1 MYKLPAVQRDR
12 TCIRLFGTGW
22 RTESVVVAIPGTSR
36 QKLDSGS
43 AVSATST
50 GAFLL
55 SKAAG
60 SVNAGAASS
69 AQTNRRVRFMTSAP
83 PNCCLSAE
91 LTIRTPTCFE
101 FVQESRAVPERFD
114 DADITGL
121 ERSTTE
127 GRRTMRAHLCTVG
140 LYVRFHGQIQ

>member
-22 RTESVVVAIPGTSR
+22 PTESVVVTIPGTSR

-60 SVNAGAASS
+60 SVNAGTASS
-69 AQTNRRVRFMTSAP
+69 AQTNRRVRFMRSAP
-83 PNCCLSAE
+83 PNCCLAAE
-91 LTIRTPTCFE
+91 LTIRTPTRFE
-101 FVQESRAVPERFD
+101 FVQESRAVPERLD

-127 GRRTMRAHLCTVG
+127 GRRTIR
-140 LYVRFHGQIQ
+140 

>member
-22 RTESVVVAIPGTSR
+22 PTESVVVTIPGTSR

-60 SVNAGAASS
+60 SANAGTASS
-69 AQTNRRVRFMTSAP
+69 AQTNRRMRFMRSAP
-83 PNCCLSAE
+83 PNCCLA
-91 LTIRTPTCFE
+91 
-101 FVQESRAVPERFD
+101 D

-127 GRRTMRAHLCTVG
+127 GRRTIRAHLCNVG
-140 LYVRFHGQIQ
+140 LYVRFHGQIQDCIPV